1 MVIQFQIFKIQNS
14 AINIF
19 KKKLNTILVI
29 FLWILKQNA
38 LKVYVVVKE
47 SSSDSTVTGSVVLG
61 VFADENSTIECA
73 NRAYE
78 S

>member
-1 MVIQFQIFKIQNS
+1 M
-14 AINIF
+14 
-19 KKKLNTILVI
+19 
-29 FLWILKQNA
+29 
-38 LKVYVVVKE
+38 KVYVVVKE

-78 S
+78 K